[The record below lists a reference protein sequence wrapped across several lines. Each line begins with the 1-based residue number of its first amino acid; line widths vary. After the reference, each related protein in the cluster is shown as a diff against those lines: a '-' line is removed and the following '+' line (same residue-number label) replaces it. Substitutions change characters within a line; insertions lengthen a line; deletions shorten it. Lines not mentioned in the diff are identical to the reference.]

1 MVSIDW
7 QVPILKLIA
16 RTNPG
21 GRTVQRRLS
30 GGAAQANFM
39 RLRAWIRG
47 RPPISPCPVT
57 AHARV
62 RRAAGVV
69 ASAAFLL
76 AYSAAQAAAGGY
88 AELVRQ
94 VTPSVVTVLVEEQRE
109 GAGQRAV
116 ERASAASDY
125 DGMRAIMRRLFSG
138 PGSNLELG
146 AGGSALGSGFIIR
159 ADGLIVTNRHVIA
172 GARTVQVKLA
182 DGRELPAKVVG
193 ADAATDIALLSVSAG
208 TLPALQ
214 LGSSETISVGE
225 AVIAIGNPFGLGQS
239 VTAGIV
245 SARGRTLEADPYI
258 DFLQTDAAINS
269 GNSGGPLLS
278 TDGTV
283 IGVTSAIFSPNGGSV
298 GLGFA
303 IPAETVASVIG
314 ELEAHGRVDRGY
326 LGFSAQAVTPA
337 LARALG
343 VNSAAG
349 ALITALQP
357 HGPAE
362 RILRVGDV
370 LLKIDSKP
378 ITFEGLGKTAARL
391 RPGTTVE
398 ATVERDGL
406 QLSIPLKIGQL
417 PDPPDSPLLM
427 GDQDTWVPN
436 LKLGVANTTKEIR
449 SAIKADDETGGL
461 IVTQLRPAGAGALA
475 GLKIGDLITHAG
487 TKHLTNVVDLASVSQ
502 PSTQTPLLLRVL
514 REGSPRFVAVT
525 GSEER

>member
-1 MVSIDW
+1 M
-7 QVPILKLIA
+7 
-16 RTNPG
+16 
-21 GRTVQRRLS
+21 
-30 GGAAQANFM
+30 
-39 RLRAWIRG
+39 
-47 RPPISPCPVT
+47 
-57 AHARV
+57 
-62 RRAAGVV
+62 
-69 ASAAFLL
+69 
-76 AYSAAQAAAGGY
+76 
-88 AELVRQ
+88 
-94 VTPSVVTVLVEEQRE
+94 
-109 GAGQRAV
+109 
-116 ERASAASDY
+116 
-125 DGMRAIMRRLFSG
+125 
-138 PGSNLELG
+138 
-146 AGGSALGSGFIIR
+146 
-159 ADGLIVTNRHVIA
+159 
-172 GARTVQVKLA
+172 QVKLA

-343 VNSAAG
+343 VNSAGG
-349 ALITALQP
+349 ALVTALVP

-362 RILRVGDV
+362 KVLRVGDV
-370 LLKIDSKP
+370 LLSIGSQPVTFQSMGKI
-378 ITFEGLGKTAARL
+378 TARL

-398 ATVERDGL
+398 TTVERDGL

-417 PDPPDSPLLM
+417 PDPPTSPLLM
-427 GDQDTWVPN
+427 GDRDTWVPN
-436 LKLGVANTTKEIR
+436 LKLGVANTTAQIR
-449 SAIKADDETGGL
+449 NAIRADGETGGL
-461 IVTQLRPAGAGALA
+461 IVTQLRPAGAGAVA

-487 TKHLTNVVDLASVSQ
+487 TKRLTDVADLASVSQ